1 MSNDLNVR
9 LSGHTRIDF
18 DRKQIRKAL
27 RIEGRGVQK
36 EARRLVA
43 RRAISQPGEFPGR
56 DSGALSRSIKS
67 KVSRPGFLVRIA
79 PQKTP
84 EMGND
89 FYPAFLQYGVRPN
102 PNGKGGGANGWRIEP
117 RANYMVEAL
126 SRRRPV
132 AEVAL
137 RAALQN
143 ALIPR

>member
-1 MSNDLNVR
+1 MRDHLNVR
-9 LSGHTRIDF
+9 LTGHSQIDF
-18 DRKQIRKAL
+18 DRKQIRKVL
-27 RIEGRGVQK
+27 RVEGRGVQK

-43 RRAISQPGEFPGR
+43 RRAVSSPGDFPGR
-56 DSGALSRSIKS
+56 DTGALSRSIKS

-102 PNGKGGGANGWRIEP
+102 PNGKGGGASGWRIEP
-117 RANYMVEAL
+117 RANYMAEAL
-126 SRRRPV
+126 NRRRPV

-137 RAALQN
+137 RAALQK

>member
-9 LSGHTRIDF
+9 LAGHTRIDF

-27 RIEGRGVQK
+27 RNEGRGVQK

-43 RRAISQPGEFPGR
+43 RRAISAPGDFPGR
-56 DSGALSRSIKS
+56 VTGTLWRSIKS

-79 PQKTP
+79 PQKTA
-84 EMGND
+84 EMGRD
-89 FYPAFLQYGVRPN
+89 FYPAFLGYGVRPS
-102 PNGKGGGANGWRIEP
+102 PNGKGGSSNGWRIEP
-117 RANYMVEAL
+117 RDNYMVEAL
-126 SRRRPV
+126 NRRRPV
-132 AEVAL
+132 SEVAL